1 MRRPGGRCNEG
12 SRAVSDGRTDWTRD
26 DARAAWARAGLTY
39 DALTADAMERLR
51 ALIDA
56 DMQSGEYLRG
66 TFRAN
71 HKPKRLRCGSYDI
84 RCTAWYFKGHQAR
97 QCVTFEPSGFIGFA
111 GWSDDTNIQPIIRAF
126 MSWVNEV
133 ELTAKG
139 RKALEPAKV

>member
-1 MRRPGGRCNEG
+1 M
-12 SRAVSDGRTDWTRD
+12 SDGRTNWTRQE
-26 DARAAWARAGLTY
+26 ARDAWASSGLTY
-39 DALTADAMERLR
+39 AALTPQALERLR

-56 DMQSGEYLRG
+56 EVQSGEYLRG

-84 RCTAWYFKGHQAR
+84 RCTAWYFKGRQAR

-126 MSWVNEV
+126 MAWVDE
-133 ELTAKG
+133 TK
-139 RKALEPAKV
+139 PAAIAA